1 LGQLFGP
8 SDFGAALFI
17 KGYKRIGP
25 YNAEMV
31 GMSDQCDEASRLF
44 RYKLALLF

>member
-25 YNAEMV
+25 YNKNGRERTE
-31 GMSDQCDEASRLF
+31 D
-44 RYKLALLF
+44 K